1 MQSDSPN
8 SCASRRNPS
17 SSLPFPHICSSKGS
31 ETRDNARSNMACPL
45 SDSSCCVHTK
55 RRGWCNSKGTL
66 EAFLPFR
73 TTCTSSAFMYGRLL
87 MKPSAMKRHGHKK
100 AGRIHVCSN
109 RVFNRY
115 GISSG
120 RPILCTT
127 GIFSSRAATP
137 AVAISFPMFV
147 MTTSISC
154 FLNSL

>member
-1 MQSDSPN
+1 MRVAATPLLL
-8 SCASRRNPS
+8 C
-17 SSLPFPHICSSKGS
+17 LFPHICSSKGS

-55 RRGWCNSKGTL
+55 RRGWCNSRGTL

-87 MKPSAMKRHGHKK
+87 MKPSAMKWHGHKK

-127 GIFSSRAATP
+127 GNFQQPRGNSSRRNILSYVRYDDINIVLFKLIIKKTD
-137 AVAISFPMFV
+137 
-147 MTTSISC
+147 C
-154 FLNSL
+154 